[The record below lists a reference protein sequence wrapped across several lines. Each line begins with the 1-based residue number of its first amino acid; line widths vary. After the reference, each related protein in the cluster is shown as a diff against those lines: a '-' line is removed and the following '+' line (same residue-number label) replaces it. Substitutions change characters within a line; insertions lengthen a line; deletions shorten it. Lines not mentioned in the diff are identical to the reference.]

1 MIWLLG
7 ADEITPADVPKGAFV
22 IYQGHHGDQG
32 AQFADVVLPGAAYTE
47 KSGTYVN
54 TEGRVQLTRA
64 ATGVPGVAREDW
76 KIIRA
81 ASQFLGAQLPYDTL
95 AQLRY
100 RMEEISPALT
110 RYDVVEPTTMSAV
123 GNKVQLVDAN
133 RKSKPT
139 NAPLT
144 KVIENFYFT
153 DAISR
158 SSATMGRAS
167 AAKMQKEGIEA
178 DPSGGEAAYAAS
190 A

>member
-1 MIWLLG
+1 MIWLMG
-7 ADEITPADVPKGAFV
+7 ADEIKPEDIPQGAFV

-32 AQFADVVLPGAAYTE
+32 AQYADVVLPGAAYTE

-64 ATGVPGVAREDW
+64 ATGLPGVAREDW

-81 ASQFLGAQLPYDTL
+81 ASEFLGATLPYDSL
-95 AQLRY
+95 AALRY

-110 RYDVVEPTTMSAV
+110 RYDVVEPASLSAIGKTQMV
-123 GNKVQLVDAN
+123 EANKG
-133 RKSKPT
+133 SKPT
-139 NAPLT
+139 NQPLT

-158 SSATMGRAS
+158 SSATMGRCS
-167 AAKMQKEGIEA
+167 AAKLQKA
-178 DPSGGEAAYAAS
+178 SGEAEPNTAYVAS
-190 A
+190 G

>member
-1 MIWLLG
+1 M
-7 ADEITPADVPKGAFV
+7 
-22 IYQGHHGDQG
+22 YQGHHGDQG
-32 AQFADVVLPGAAYTE
+32 AQYADVVLPGAAYTE

-64 ATGVPGVAREDW
+64 AASLPGVAREDW

-81 ASQFLGAQLPYDTL
+81 ASEFLGVTLPYDSL
-95 AQLRY
+95 PLLRA

-110 RYDVVEPTTMSAV
+110 RYDIIEPTSLSVV
-123 GNKVQLVDAN
+123 GNKVQILDAN
-133 RKSKPT
+133 KGSKPT

-158 SSATMGRAS
+158 SSATMGRCS
-167 AAKMQKEGIEA
+167 AAKMGQQSIDE
-178 DPSGGEAAYAAS
+178 PVAAAAS